1 MTSRRANNE
10 GSIYRR
16 KDGRWVA
23 SVSVE
28 GGRRKYLYG
37 KTRHEV
43 ARKLTVA
50 LKARLDGLPIVGE
63 RQTVEQFLDSWLES
77 VRPSL
82 RPRTWTRYEELLRLH
97 AVPEIGH
104 LPLARLTP
112 QHVQRLYAGRLER
125 GLSPTTV
132 RHLHTTLHT
141 ALGQAAKWGVVA
153 RNVIGLVA
161 PPRSTHREMSVL
173 SPEQARALLAAASG
187 DGLEALFVLALSNG
201 MRQGELLGLRWKDVG
216 LEMGRLQ
223 VTTSLQWTRDGP
235 LFGEPKT
242 PRSRRQI
249 TLTQAAADALRRHRV
264 EQAQERLRLDAA
276 WEDNDLVFA
285 DEIGRPVSP
294 WILIRHFQ
302 ALLAKADLPKIR
314 FHDLRHTAATLLLG
328 QGVHPKIVSEM
339 LGHSNI
345 GTTLDLYSHV
355 TPVMQRQAADVMDAV
370 LAGS

>member
-1 MTSRRANNE
+1 MKRRRGNNE
-10 GSIYRR
+10 GSIYER

-37 KTRHEV
+37 KTRDEV

-50 LKARLDGLPIVGE
+50 LKARQDGMPMVGE
-63 RQTVEQFLDSWLES
+63 RQTVEHFLDSWLES

-112 QHVQRLYAGRLER
+112 QRVQRLYAGRLER

-141 ALGQAAKWGVVA
+141 ALGQAAKWGLAA
-153 RNVIGLVA
+153 RNVISLVS
-161 PPRSTHREMSVL
+161 PPRSTHREMAVL
-173 SPEQARALLAAASG
+173 SPEETRALLGAAIG
-187 DGLEALFVLALSNG
+187 DGLKALFVLALSTG
-201 MRQGELLGLRWKDVG
+201 MRQGELLGLRWKGVD
-216 LEMGRLQ
+216 LEAGRLH

-235 LFGEPKT
+235 VFAEPKT
-242 PRSRRQI
+242 ARSRRQI
-249 TLTQAAADALRRHRV
+249 TLTQAAVDALRHHRV
-264 EQAQERLRLDAA
+264 EQAQKRLKLDTA
-276 WEDNDLVFA
+276 WEDYDLVFA

-328 QGVHPKIVSEM
+328 RGVHPKIVSEM

-345 GTTLDLYSHV
+345 ATTLDLYSHV
-355 TPVMQRQAADVMDAV
+355 TPVMQRQAADMMDAV